1 MQNQIFRVSVS
12 PTSRL
17 MMRAQPVTGSEI
29 IARLPHRQAVARL
42 DLVDY
47 DGWYFVFADTPGEG
61 LYTGYVSADHLTVLD
76 MGERAGEQNNEA
88 SEIEETE
95 ELEVAAEPISD
106 PADPPSQ
113 PSIAPPATDPKLVAL
128 SANFSLWE
136 FIQSSTAQDRGLDN
150 SPSPAELEVLRDTAN
165 FMEKVRQL
173 LDGHP
178 IKVTSAF
185 RSQAVNSAVGGV
197 ENSSHRLGYAVDF
210 VCPNY
215 GTPFEICQ
223 AIIDSPLMEFVDQVI
238 QERNRWVHISF
249 DLRRRREVLSYFVK
263 DGNKQY
269 FNGLFE
275 KHPDL
280 VA

>member
-17 MMRAQPVTGSEI
+17 MMRAQPVAGSEV

-42 DLVDY
+42 DPVDY
-47 DGWYFVFADTPGEG
+47 DGWYFVFADTPGDG
-61 LYTGYVSADHLTVLD
+61 LYTGYVSADHLSVLD
-76 MGERAGEQNNEA
+76 IGERFSEPQNEIAEDEA
-88 SEIEETE
+88 VEE
-95 ELEVAAEPISD
+95 APEPISEPPNQVSEPVSAPV
-106 PADPPSQ
+106 PA
-113 PSIAPPATDPKLVAL
+113 DPKLVAL
-128 SANFSLWE
+128 SPNFSLWE
-136 FIQSSTAQDRGLDN
+136 FIQSATAQDRGLDN
-150 SPSPAELEVLRDTAN
+150 SPSPAELEILKDTAAN
-165 FMEKVRQL
+165 MEKVRRL

-197 ENSSHRLGYAVDF
+197 ENSSHRRGYAVDF
-210 VCPNY
+210 VCPNF

-263 DGNKQY
+263 DGKKQY

-275 KHPDL
+275 RHPESM
-280 VA
+280 A